1 MMRRAERWSDT
12 TGWRLPVVVL
22 FVALLLQATAARA
35 NAGIEVRDADTQLV
49 DGVWFLD
56 ADISYALNETA
67 LEALASGLELKIE
80 LTIRLTQWRRLAW
93 DPEFAELKQRYTLQ
107 FHALTERYILRNL
120 NSGEEATF
128 GSLEAALN
136 EAGTVRGLPVI
147 DDALL
152 NPDKRYHVN
161 LRTVMDIKELGG
173 PLGLLRLF
181 WNDWRSESDWIRW
194 RL

>member
-1 MMRRAERWSDT
+1 MRQAERWRDT
-12 TGWRLPVVVL
+12 TGWRLPVALL
-22 FVALLLQATAARA
+22 FVALLLQSGAARA
-35 NAGIEVRDADTQLV
+35 STGIEVRNATTQLV

-56 ADISYALNETA
+56 ADISYTLNETA
-67 LEALASGLELKIE
+67 LEALASGLELEIE

-136 EAGTVRGLPVI
+136 EVGTVRGLPVI

-173 PLGLLRLF
+173 PLGLFRLF

>member
-1 MMRRAERWSDT
+1 MRRAERRSDEL
-12 TGWRLPVVVL
+12 GRRLLVALL
-22 FVALLLQATAARA
+22 FVALWLLAGGARA
-35 NAGIEVRDADTQLV
+35 DGGIEIRNATTELV

-56 ADISYALNETA
+56 ADISYELNETA
-67 LEALASGLELKIE
+67 LEALASGLELEIE

-128 GSLEAALN
+128 GSLEAALK

-173 PLGLLRLF
+173 PLDIFRLF

>member
-1 MMRRAERWSDT
+1 MLRAERWSDYI
-12 TGWRLPVVVL
+12 GWRLPVALL
-22 FVALLLQATAARA
+22 FAALLLQAGAARA
-35 NAGIEVRDADTQLV
+35 DGGIEIRNATTQLV

-56 ADISYALNETA
+56 ADISYELNETS
-67 LEALASGLELKIE
+67 LEALASGLELEIE

-120 NSGEEATF
+120 NSGEEVTF
-128 GSLEAALN
+128 GSLEAALK
-136 EAGTVRGLPVI
+136 EVGTVRGLPVI

-161 LRTVMDIKELGG
+161 VRSVMDIKELGG
-173 PLGLLRLF
+173 PLGMLRLF